1 MAPAIVHFEIPS
13 DNIERANKFYS
24 DLFGWKMEKMPGPM
38 EYWMFAT
45 SANSKGE
52 QTISGGVIERKMS
65 NEPITIY
72 IGVNSVN
79 DYAKKV
85 EKLVARLSSP
95 RLRSPATVGLQC
107 AWIQRIIFSL
117 YGRLL
122 ILNREIHMHNTTH
135 TLTTTKHV
143 QFAS

>member
-1 MAPAIVHFEIPS
+1 MAPTIVHFEIPS
-13 DNIERANKFYS
+13 DNIERANKFYN

-72 IGVNSVN
+72 IGVESVS

-85 EKLVARLSSP
+85 EELGGKIIKP
-95 RLRSPATVGLQC
+95 RTEVTGYGWFAVCMDTENNIFALWEAT
-107 AWIQRIIFSL
+107 
-117 YGRLL
+117 
-122 ILNREIHMHNTTH
+122 NTR
-135 TLTTTKHV
+135 
-143 QFAS
+143 

>member
-1 MAPAIVHFEIPS
+1 MAHTIVHFEIPS
-13 DNIERANKFYS
+13 DNIERANKFYN

-72 IGVNSVN
+72 IGVKSVN

-85 EKLVARLSSP
+85 EELGGKIIKPKTEVAGYGWFAVCMDTENNIFALWE
-95 RLRSPATVGLQC
+95 AT
-107 AWIQRIIFSL
+107 
-117 YGRLL
+117 
-122 ILNREIHMHNTTH
+122 NTE
-135 TLTTTKHV
+135 
-143 QFAS
+143 

>member
-1 MAPAIVHFEIPS
+1 MAPTIVHFEIPS
-13 DNIERANKFYS
+13 DNIERANKFYN

-72 IGVNSVN
+72 IGVESVN

-85 EKLVARLSSP
+85 EELGGKIIKP
-95 RLRSPATVGLQC
+95 RTEVTGYGWFAVCMDTENNIFALWEAT
-107 AWIQRIIFSL
+107 
-117 YGRLL
+117 
-122 ILNREIHMHNTTH
+122 NTR
-135 TLTTTKHV
+135 
-143 QFAS
+143 

>member
-1 MAPAIVHFEIPS
+1 MAHTIVHFEIPS

-72 IGVNSVN
+72 IGVESVN

-85 EKLVARLSSP
+85 EELGGKIIKPKTEVTGYGWFAVCMDTENNIFALWE
-95 RLRSPATVGLQC
+95 AT
-107 AWIQRIIFSL
+107 
-117 YGRLL
+117 
-122 ILNREIHMHNTTH
+122 NT
-135 TLTTTKHV
+135 K
-143 QFAS
+143 

>member
-13 DNIERANKFYS
+13 DNIERANNFYNN
-24 DLFGWKMEKMPGPM
+24 LFGWKMEKMPGPM

-72 IGVNSVN
+72 IGVKSVN

-85 EKLVARLSSP
+85 EELGGKIIKPKTEVTGHGWFAVCMDTENNIFALWE
-95 RLRSPATVGLQC
+95 AT
-107 AWIQRIIFSL
+107 
-117 YGRLL
+117 
-122 ILNREIHMHNTTH
+122 NTR
-135 TLTTTKHV
+135 
-143 QFAS
+143 

>member
-85 EKLVARLSSP
+85 EKLGGKVIKPKTEVTGHGWFAVCMDTENNIFALWE
-95 RLRSPATVGLQC
+95 AT
-107 AWIQRIIFSL
+107 
-117 YGRLL
+117 
-122 ILNREIHMHNTTH
+122 NT
-135 TLTTTKHV
+135 K
-143 QFAS
+143 

>member
-1 MAPAIVHFEIPS
+1 MAPTIVHFEIPS
-13 DNIERANKFYS
+13 DNIERANKFYN

-72 IGVNSVN
+72 IGVKSVN

-85 EKLVARLSSP
+85 EELGGKIIKP
-95 RLRSPATVGLQC
+95 RTEVTGYGWFAVCMDTENN
-107 AWIQRIIFSL
+107 IFAL
-117 YGRLL
+117 WEA
-122 ILNREIHMHNTTH
+122 NNTR
-135 TLTTTKHV
+135 
-143 QFAS
+143 

>member
-13 DNIERANKFYS
+13 DNIERANKFYN

-45 SANSKGE
+45 GANSKGE

-72 IGVNSVN
+72 IGVKSVN

-85 EKLVARLSSP
+85 EELGGKIIKPKTEVAGYGWFAVCMDTENNIFALWE
-95 RLRSPATVGLQC
+95 AT
-107 AWIQRIIFSL
+107 
-117 YGRLL
+117 
-122 ILNREIHMHNTTH
+122 NT
-135 TLTTTKHV
+135 K
-143 QFAS
+143 